1 MNSIIVSTFKSE
13 FRRTFLNDSI
23 NKFYFFSMILWPII
37 SLIQIFYNMQAFPIT
52 DIQIASLR
60 YEDQLIYFIFIGYC
74 VYIIFSNAV
83 QSAWRLGGERYQG
96 TLSQIFIAPIK
107 KNLWLYA
114 RTLSLI
120 LSNSWFF
127 ITIFII
133 GNFVYSDTYEY
144 ILASTFILVVAS
156 WIWASFLGS
165 ICISLRDATVVY
177 VLLESSQNTFSGAK
191 VPLSKSPRLI
201 KVIGSLFPISYT
213 IIYLRDILLYKEIIS
228 ISAIWCL
235 CINIFVILLTKIV
248 LEVGERHMKKVGS
261 FDLF

>member
-107 KNLWLYA
+107 NLWLYA

-133 GNFVYSDTYEY
+133 GNFVYSDAYEY

-228 ISAIWCL
+228 ISAVGLMHKYL
-235 CINIFVILLTKIV
+235 CYFINEDSVRSWRKTH
-248 LEVGERHMKKVGS
+248 EKVGS

>member
-1 MNSIIVSTFKSE
+1 MNHIIVNTFKSE

-23 NKFYFFSMILWPII
+23 NKFYFFSMILWPIV
-37 SLIQIFYNMQAFPIT
+37 SLIQIFYNMKVFPIT
-52 DIQIASLR
+52 DIQIATLR
-60 YEDQLIYFIFIGYC
+60 NREQLFYFIFVGYC

-107 KNLWLYA
+107 KNLWLHA
-114 RTLSLI
+114 RTFSLI

-127 ITIFII
+127 IVIFIF
-133 GNFVYSDTYEY
+133 GNFVYSDAYEY
-144 ILASTFILVVAS
+144 ILLSTFILVVTS
-156 WIWASFLGS
+156 WIWASFLSS

-177 VLLESSQNTFSGAK
+177 VLLEGSQNAFSGAK

-201 KVIGSLFPISYT
+201 KIIGSLFPISYT
-213 IIYLRDILLYKEIIS
+213 IIYLRDVLLYKEVIN

-235 CINIFVILLTKIV
+235 SINIFVILLTRIV